1 MNNIADEDNLL
12 QDENT
17 IELVLPF
24 KAEYVSIVRLTA
36 SGVAN
41 RIGFDIET
49 IEDIKVA
56 IAEVCNKLI
65 NIGSSI
71 ATKYSIK
78 FQLCTDKL
86 IVIFD
91 CEDKALKCIFDDEVD
106 ELGLSIMRALMDSVE
121 FCTNNNYLFSMS
133 KTLEGEK

>member
-1 MNNIADEDNLL
+1 MDENKKDLKFE
-12 QDENT
+12 DDNT

-56 IAEVCNKLI
+56 IAEVCNKFI
-65 NIGSSI
+65 NTGSKI
-71 ATKYSIK
+71 ASKYSIK
-78 FQLCTDKL
+78 FQIFAKEL
-86 IVIFD
+86 VIMFD
-91 CEDKALKCIFDDEVD
+91 CEDKALKCIFDEEQDG
-106 ELGLSIMRALMDSVE
+106 LGISIINALMDNVE
-121 FCTNNNYLFSMS
+121 YCTNDNYLFSMA
-133 KTLEGEK
+133 KTLEGEN